1 MQYFAIDKNIEGV
14 TEDQLRPHLPAELS
28 ATLQLYLSDKVR
40 NFYFRKDRPGVI
52 LLMEVEHK
60 QEAEELLKSLP
71 LVQFGLLAFE
81 LIPVGPLEPLEL
93 LLRQN

>member
-1 MQYFAIDKNIEGV
+1 MQYFAIDKSIEGV
-14 TEDQLRPHLPAELS
+14 TEDQLRPHLPAELA

-60 QEAEELLKSLP
+60 KEAENLLNTLP
-71 LVQFGLLAFE
+71 LVQLGLLAFD
-81 LIPVGPLEPLEL
+81 LVPVGPLEPLEL
-93 LLRQN
+93 LLAKN